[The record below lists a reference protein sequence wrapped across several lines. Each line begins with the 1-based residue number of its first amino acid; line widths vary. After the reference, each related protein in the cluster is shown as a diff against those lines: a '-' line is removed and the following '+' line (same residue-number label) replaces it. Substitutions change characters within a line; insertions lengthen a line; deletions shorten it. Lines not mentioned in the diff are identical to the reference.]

1 MVELEALILSPFRTS
16 ISSTRS
22 RDSKLLC
29 RPADRVMTE
38 SATTLL
44 SVRSLIDEL
53 SADPGTKE
61 LGERLSDALD
71 VERALTKDDAK
82 RAERLD
88 RSWRVA
94 KRKHLMAKVME
105 NAVNDVICDYEMRL
119 AEDEEALEYAK
130 TIGSEERQVLSCEL
144 GRVCRICISARLD
157 FCIGMNEHITTI
169 CRRVLSPFQHMQRF
183 VDRFSKA
190 ELEDFLHLPMDV
202 AAGGDDIPAPTL
214 MSLTPADVRPGP
226 LPASTRSYV
235 MERIEERLF
244 GVCEGLLRQLEGQA
258 AGGPEK
264 TLKER

>member
-1 MVELEALILSPFRTS
+1 MEKVFELEALILSPIRTS
-16 ISSTRS
+16 ISSKRS

-88 RSWRVA
+88 RNWRVA

-130 TIGSEERQVLSCEL
+130 TIGSEERQV
-144 GRVCRICISARLD
+144 
-157 FCIGMNEHITTI
+157 
-169 CRRVLSPFQHMQRF
+169 
-183 VDRFSKA
+183 
-190 ELEDFLHLPMDV
+190 
-202 AAGGDDIPAPTL
+202 
-214 MSLTPADVRPGP
+214 
-226 LPASTRSYV
+226 
-235 MERIEERLF
+235 
-244 GVCEGLLRQLEGQA
+244 
-258 AGGPEK
+258 
-264 TLKER
+264 